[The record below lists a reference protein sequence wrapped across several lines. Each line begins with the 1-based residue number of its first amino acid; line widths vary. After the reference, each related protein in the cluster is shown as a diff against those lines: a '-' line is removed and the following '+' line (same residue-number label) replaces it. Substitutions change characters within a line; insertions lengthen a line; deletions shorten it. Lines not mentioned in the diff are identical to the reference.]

1 MTVTGLCQCWAKVTI
16 RFFLDILRLVEYIN
30 AYMRN
35 LSFLFLIFLLPA
47 TLYLIP
53 ASLAVAQD
61 SLILKQI
68 IEEAKLN
75 NPSIQALRQ
84 NMKAREAGARAE
96 GVLDDPM
103 LKIEMMD
110 LSKENPV
117 PTPGNAMQTRYE
129 VSQMLPYPGKLQLE
143 RQIALLEVMMSESE
157 VQSKELETITMVKE
171 AYYEYLLLNSSIRTL
186 GEIKGLLSNM
196 IRIAETKYSVGD
208 VSQQDVI
215 KAQVELTMLLN
226 EVLELEAERDVV
238 QAEIKAILNRPQDDN
253 TLTISSETLPE
264 ERVKLDI
271 KGLTNKALE
280 LNPGLRVMKY
290 EAEIKG
296 NEAELARKN
305 YYPDFMLGIAP
316 IQRDGRFDAWDAMF
330 QINIPVWRDKY
341 KNQVGEGVHMA
352 DAMRSGVKAEENMIK
367 AKVKEGVVKVETAD
381 RIRTLYETSLLPQA
395 ELSFESAL
403 KNYQSGRLDFIML
416 LDTER
421 LFKKTRLDYIKAA
434 INYYKRL
441 ASLEGIVGE
450 ELH

>member
-1 MTVTGLCQCWAKVTI
+1 
-16 RFFLDILRLVEYIN
+16 
-30 AYMRN
+30 MRN
-35 LSFLFLIFLLPA
+35 LYLLFLLILLPA
-47 TLYLIP
+47 TCCLLP
-53 ASLAVAQD
+53 VSFAVAQD
-61 SLILKQI
+61 TLSLKQI
-68 IEEAKLN
+68 IEEARLN

-129 VSQMLPYPGKLQLE
+129 ISQMLPYPGKLQLE

-157 VQSKELETITMVKE
+157 VQSKEIEIITMVKE

-186 GEIKGLLSNM
+186 DEIKGLLSNM

-226 EVLELEAERDVV
+226 EALELEAERDVV
-238 QAEIKAILNRPQDDN
+238 QAEIKAILNRPQDDA
-253 TLTISSETLPE
+253 TLTILSEKLPE
-264 ERVKLDI
+264 DRVKLDI

-280 LNPGLRVMKY
+280 VNPGLRVMKY
-290 EAEIKG
+290 EAEIKV

-341 KNQVGEGVHMA
+341 KNQVGEGVNMA

-403 KNYQSGRLDFIML
+403 KNYQSGRVDFIML

-421 LFKKTRLDYIKAA
+421 LLKKTRIDYIGAV
-434 INYYKRL
+434 ITYYKRL
-441 ASLEGIVGE
+441 ASLERVVGE
-450 ELH
+450 EFERVFSGEKK